1 MGKLLVV
8 LLPLAVAASLAFA
21 SAAPAK
27 EVEPF
32 SFSLGNLVYDWDV
45 ESTEPLVR
53 DTISFYGIGALVE
66 HGLTIHR
73 VFHPG
78 TMRGVVSGHLSGTGP
93 DIYTGELHGVI
104 TPEGMRGVVVMTRHR
119 EDGATDTFVGRWSAS
134 GHPTNPFGPPFF
146 DPGYVVNF
154 EGRFILS
161 P

>member
-1 MGKLLVV
+1 MRLTRQTSYAIRTLMYCAVNNPGLSRVADIAKAHGISELFLFKLIK
-8 LLPLAVAASLAFA
+8 P
-21 SAAPAK
+21 
-27 EVEPF
+27 
-32 SFSLGNLVYDWDV
+32 
-45 ESTEPLVR
+45 
-53 DTISFYGIGALVE
+53 LVE

-73 VFHPG
+73 LFHPG